1 MLNKENPIP
10 FYVFILLLSSLYGLA
25 IYSALFNRGLYLSLL
40 EDGGGVELLAVVFTI
55 IAAILF
61 CFSYFR
67 HTQPKPIPF
76 LVLAVLVPFAIN
88 GVVYRIIEFFF
99 LGIPLLIFIMP
110 RLHQGLIKLK
120 LPLASPATAF
130 LILLNYLF
138 FTYCFEG
145 FVGIHG
151 DLGLGIINYGE
162 IFETGF
168 KLIVLYFSLECFTRG
183 LTWVNDEDIVF

>member
-1 MLNKENPIP
+1 MLNKANLIP
-10 FYVFILLLSSLYGLA
+10 FYVFIVLLSLLYGLV
-25 IYSALFNRGLYLSLL
+25 IYSALFNRVLYLNLL
-40 EDGGGVELLAVVFTI
+40 ADGGGVELLAIIFTV

-61 CFSYFR
+61 SLSYFK

-88 GVVYRIIEFFF
+88 GVVYRIVEFFF
-99 LGIPLLIFIMP
+99 LGIPLLIFIKP
-110 RLHQGLIKLK
+110 RLHNYLIKLR
-120 LPLASPATAF
+120 LPIASPATAF
-130 LILLNYLF
+130 LILLNYLL

-145 FVGIHG
+145 LVGIHG
-151 DLGLGIINYGE
+151 DLSLGVINYGE

-183 LTWVNDEDIVF
+183 LTWINDEEIVF